1 MKVVFL
7 ENVIDFG
14 GARKSTIELASN
26 LSINNDV
33 YIVDVHGT
41 CQPFIDACNSS
52 DVRLD
57 ILLKQDNQVILANS
71 RNTLTQIM
79 QYIKFFLVSVRARK
93 KLKSLFDQI
102 TPDYVIIN
110 NTKVLPLLFKNKS
123 TAKVVLFARG
133 WFLPQQINK
142 RDRYLYRK
150 LVDRY
155 CCVSEATRHALIA
168 SGLASL
174 SNTFVVHNSINI
186 EKLKEVVPAEI
197 LSKPGEVKIL
207 VSGGF
212 LPTKGLHV
220 AVEVAKLLKE
230 KSFPFKM
237 IITGIVYNSKASQTY
252 YSYILKLIEDYNIAD
267 SIQLEVGRSSVIEYF
282 KASDIFMHASDTEG
296 LPRVVMEAMACRLP
310 VVANAVGGVVDYV
323 LDGFT
328 GIITR
333 HNNVEDYANAIIT
346 LYKEPS
352 FRNRLVD
359 NAYQLITTCYH
370 SDQQIESFQRMLN
383 V

>member
-1 MKVVFL
+1 MKIVFL

-41 CQPFIDACNSS
+41 CQPFVDACNNS
-52 DVRLD
+52 DVKLE

-71 RNTLTQIM
+71 RNIFTRLV
-79 QYIKFFLVSVRARK
+79 QYIKFFLVTIRARK
-93 KLKSLFDQI
+93 KLKSIFEQI
-102 TPDYVIIN
+102 SPDYVIIN

-150 LVDRY
+150 LIDRY

-174 SNTFVVHNSINI
+174 SNTFVVHNSIDI
-186 EKLKEVVPAEI
+186 EKLNHVKSAEVI
-197 LSKPGEVKIL
+197 SNPGELIVL

-212 LPTKGLHV
+212 LPSKGLHI
-220 AVEVAKLLKE
+220 AIEVANELK
-230 KSFPFKM
+230 KQSFPFKM
-237 IITGIVYNSKASQTY
+237 VITGIVYNSRASEAY
-252 YSYILKLIEDYNIAD
+252 YANILKLIEDYNIAD

-310 VVANAVGGVVDYV
+310 VVANAVGGVTDYV

-333 HNNVEDYANAIIT
+333 HNNVEDYVNAILRIAGDR
-346 LYKEPS
+346 E
-352 FRNRLVD
+352 FRESMVN
-359 NAYQLITTCYH
+359 NAYNLVSTCFRP
-370 SDQQIESFQRMLN
+370 DQQVSSFENKLN
-383 V
+383 

>member
-1 MKVVFL
+1 MKIVFL

-41 CQPFIDACNSS
+41 CQPFVDACNNS
-52 DVRLD
+52 DVKLE

-71 RNTLTQIM
+71 RNIFTRLV
-79 QYIKFFLVSVRARK
+79 QYIKFFLVTIRARK
-93 KLKSLFDQI
+93 KLKSIFEQI
-102 TPDYVIIN
+102 SPDYVIIN

-133 WFLPQQINK
+133 WFLPQQINR
-142 RDRYLYRK
+142 RDKFLYSK

-174 SNTFVVHNSINI
+174 SNTFVVHNSIN
-186 EKLKEVVPAEI
+186 
-197 LSKPGEVKIL
+197 LSKLQQVEPAQIHARPGEIKVL

-212 LPTKGLHV
+212 LPSKGLHV
-220 AVEVAKLLKE
+220 AVEVAKVLKDR
-230 KSFPFKM
+230 SFPFKM
-237 IITGIVYNSKASQTY
+237 IITGIVYNSRTSKAY
-252 YSYILKLIEDYNIAD
+252 YDKILKLIETYNIAD
-267 SIQLEVGRSSVIEYF
+267 SIQMEVGRSSVLQYF
-282 KASDIFMHASDTEG
+282 KAADVFMHASDTEG
-296 LPRVVMEAMACRLP
+296 LPRVIMEAMACRLP
-310 VVANAVGGVVDYV
+310 VIANAVGGVTDYI
-323 LDGFT
+323 LNGYT
-328 GIITR
+328 GILTR
-333 HNNVEDYANAIIT
+333 HNNVEDYVNAIID
-346 LYKEPS
+346 LFKETS
-352 FRNRLVD
+352 FRDSLID

-370 SDQQIESFQRMLN
+370 SDQQIDAFQKMLN
-383 V
+383 A